1 MRSNNMLKKYLVF
14 GLLATTFVAPSAA
27 FAKQTQVNSLINI
40 DQVISDSG
48 VAKAI
53 ASAMNNNQQR
63 GAFTDNLALNTNN
76 QFTRIDNNSIISSWG
91 RNDVAITG
99 KNTTPVLNI
108 GTASHLNTN
117 TINQNVLPY
126 PTSSFSSSSSFDSH
140 SSFANQCGLS
150 ISGGYINNYNQ
161 DAFQVMFT
169 FNTNPCT
176 NQNNL
181 EKLRQENESKREL
194 TRSNSQIIITCINAR
209 LQSVQKDNN
218 PDVICKLTD
227 FPIPK

>member
-1 MRSNNMLKKYLVF
+1 MPKISHKNKFLSLGIALLVV
-14 GLLATTFVAPSAA
+14 GTVGSAQAVETFY
-27 FAKQTQVNSLINI
+27 I
-40 DQVISDSG
+40 
-48 VAKAI
+48 
-53 ASAMNNNQQR
+53 
-63 GAFTDNLALNTNN
+63 DNLALNTNN
-76 QFTRIDNNSIISSWG
+76 QFTWIDNNSIISSWG

-99 KNTTPVLNI
+99 KNTTPVLNT

-150 ISGGYINNYNQ
+150 ISGGYINNDNQ

-194 TRSNSQIIITCINAR
+194 TRSNAQIIITCINAR
-209 LQSVQKDNN
+209 LQSVEKDNN

>member
-1 MRSNNMLKKYLVF
+1 MLKKYLVF
-14 GLLATTFVAPSAA
+14 GLLAATFVTPSAA
-27 FAKQTQVNSLINI
+27 FAKQTQVNAPNT

-48 VAKAI
+48 VGGY
-53 ASAMNNNQQR
+53 S
-63 GAFTDNLALNTNN
+63 
-76 QFTRIDNNSIISSWG
+76 
-91 RNDVAITG
+91 
-99 KNTTPVLNI
+99 
-108 GTASHLNTN
+108 
-117 TINQNVLPY
+117 Y
-126 PTSSFSSSSSFDSH
+126 
-140 SSFANQCGLS
+140 FANQCGLS
-150 ISGGYINNYNQ
+150 ISGRYINDGNQ

-194 TRSNSQIIITCINAR
+194 TRSNAQIIITCINAR

>member
-1 MRSNNMLKKYLVF
+1 MPQISYKNKFLSLGIALLVV
-14 GLLATTFVAPSAA
+14 GTAGSAQA
-27 FAKQTQVNSLINI
+27 VETSYIN
-40 DQVISDSG
+40 G
-48 VAKAI
+48 
-53 ASAMNNNQQR
+53 
-63 GAFTDNLALNTNN
+63 FALNTNN

-99 KNTTPVLNI
+99 TNTTPVPNT
-108 GTASHLNTN
+108 GTASRLNTN

-126 PTSSFSSSSSFDSH
+126 PTSSFSSSSNFGGY

-150 ISGGYINNYNQ
+150 ISGGYINNGNQ

-181 EKLRQENESKREL
+181 EKLRQENESKREV
-194 TRSNSQIIITCINAR
+194 TRSNAQIIITCINAR